1 MPTICLAGLVL
12 FAAAP
17 ALDVGDRL
25 ALAAEQE
32 TTIEV
37 SLRQGLLSVDLRE
50 TSLATALSA
59 IGDEAGFRVAI
70 TGDLDTPVSWSFT
83 DVPLDKALRRLL
95 QNTNWVL
102 IHGPARDGGTGRLVA
117 VHAWP
122 GHGAAAES
130 AARVAKTIRTGNGE
144 LAGRPPLVSPDDD
157 RSDRLRAVRKLASQ
171 PHAGA
176 AKVLALVLS
185 EDEDA
190 VVRRVA
196 AIGLGKL
203 AGGPVLAALAAA
215 LDDEDKWVRRRAI
228 QGLRRI
234 GGEEAAR
241 AVGETLAGD
250 PDPEVRR
257 AAARTLGRMRSE
269 EALGALDAA
278 RFDPDFSVRQAV
290 LAGLARLEDM

>member
-1 MPTICLAGLVL
+1 MPALCLVGLVL

-50 TSLATALSA
+50 TPLATALSA

-95 QNTNWVL
+95 QNTNSVL
-102 IHGPARDGGTGRLVA
+102 IHGPSRDGGARRLVA
-117 VHAWP
+117 VHAFSRIAVP
-122 GHGAAAES
+122 GPG
-130 AARVAKTIRTGNGE
+130 AARVARTIRTGKGE
-144 LAGRPPLVSPDDD
+144 LAGRPPLSDPDDE
-157 RSDRLRAVRKLASQ
+157 RRDRLRAVRKLAKL
-171 PHAGA
+171 PHAKA
-176 AKVLALVLS
+176 AKDLALFLS
-185 EDEDA
+185 EDEDP

-196 AIGLGKL
+196 AIGLGKV
-203 AGGPVLAALAAA
+203 GGEPALARLTAA
-215 LDDEDKWVRRRAI
+215 LDDEDEWVRRRAI
-228 QGLRRI
+228 QGLGRI
-234 GGEEAAR
+234 GSDSAAR
-241 AVGETLAGD
+241 ALGETLTGD
-250 PDPEVRR
+250 PDTAIRR

-269 EALGALDAA
+269 EALGALEAA
-278 RFDPDFSVRQAV
+278 RSDPDFSVRQAV
-290 LAGLARLEDM
+290 AAALARLEDM